1 MNTVSSPV
9 APASP
14 VCVSGMAAL
23 SWNVADEI
31 AMYGRTGTDLV
42 GLPAVKAAEH
52 GIARVADLLEE
63 HGVRLG
69 YLVHPL
75 AAHPD
80 DGEGWERQLAALAD
94 GVRHAHDLGARTVY
108 VTSGSS
114 GHLDWERAAD
124 VFALRLAPLVQL
136 AESLEV
142 QLAVENT
149 MSLRSDISFTHTA
162 ADAFAL
168 ADRAGLGVCLDLYC
182 CWQERGLG
190 ELIAGRTAQIEI
202 VQVSDFVLGTSS
214 FPSRWVPGDAD
225 LPMRQLLGQV
235 LGAGYEGII
244 DAELIGP
251 AIEEEGAE
259 SALRRSVSWMR
270 TQIAAATANP
280 QNSRNPPNNQ
290 NQNQS

>member
-1 MNTVSSPV
+1 MIYARIPG
-9 APASP
+9 PA

-23 SWNVADEI
+23 SWDLDEEI

-42 GLPAVKAAEH
+42 GLPVAKTA
-52 GIARVADLLEE
+52 GYDTARVYDLLEG

-75 AAHPD
+75 SAHPD
-80 DGEGWERQLAALAD
+80 DDAGWERQLGVLAD
-94 GVRHAHDLGARTVY
+94 GVRRAHDLGAGTVY
-108 VTSGSS
+108 LTSGPS

-124 VFALRLAPLVQL
+124 LFARRLAPLVQL
-136 AESLEV
+136 AGSLDV
-142 QLAVENT
+142 RLAVENT

-168 ADRAGLGVCLDLYC
+168 AERAGMGVCLDLYC

-190 ELIAGRTAQIEI
+190 ALVAGRTAQIEI

-214 FPSRWVPGDAD
+214 FPNRWVPGDAD
-225 LPMRQLLGQV
+225 LPMRQLLALV
-235 LGAGYEGII
+235 LRAGYEGIV

-251 AIEEEGAE
+251 AIEEEGPE
-259 SALRRSVSWMR
+259 SALRRSVSWIR
-270 TQIAAATANP
+270 SQVAQAP
-280 QNSRNPPNNQ
+280 DRQDNQ
-290 NQNQS
+290 NNRKQS

>member
-1 MNTVSSPV
+1 
-9 APASP
+9 
-14 VCVSGMAAL
+14 
-23 SWNVADEI
+23 
-31 AMYGRTGTDLV
+31 MYGRTGTDLV
-42 GLPAVKAAEH
+42 GLPAVKTAGH
-52 GIARVADLLEE
+52 DTVRVAELLEE

-75 AAHPD
+75 SAHPD
-80 DGEGWERQLAALAD
+80 DAAGWERQLAVLAD
-94 GVRHAHDLGARTVY
+94 GVRRAHDLGAGTVY
-108 VTSGSS
+108 LTSGSS

-124 VFALRLAPLVQL
+124 LFARRLAPLVQL
-136 AESLEV
+136 AGSLDV
-142 QLAVENT
+142 RLAVENT

-168 ADRAGLGVCLDLYC
+168 AERAGMGVCLDLYC
-182 CWQERGLG
+182 CWQERGLDA
-190 ELIAGRTAQIEI
+190 LVADRTAQIEI

-225 LPMRQLLGQV
+225 LPMRQLLEQV
-235 LGAGYEGII
+235 VRAGYEGIV

-270 TQIAAATANP
+270 AHIAATP
-280 QNSRNPPNNQ
+280 DRQDNQ
-290 NQNQS
+290 NNRKQS